1 MSQSIFEGITHEGY
15 HPPFFSHYWLM
26 VEVQFFDEWYIH
38 LIWTKWERTCWCHQ
52 FLAWIIKNWWDL
64 PKFLVFGFSEF
75 LTVLS
80 LFIAYFLIYILKS
93 PKTSRPIRVKMF
105 RLFNQQDNGAISK
118 ISKKLQQ
125 VTLQIYLMRTKS
137 SQ

>member
-1 MSQSIFEGITHEGY
+1 MNDTSILYERNEKELADATSFLPGSSKLMGLAKIS
-15 HPPFFSHYWLM
+15 FF
-26 VEVQFFDEWYIH
+26 
-38 LIWTKWERTCWCHQ
+38 
-52 FLAWIIKNWWDL
+52 
-64 PKFLVFGFSEF
+64 FGFSEF

>member
-1 MSQSIFEGITHEGY
+1 MNEMRKNLLM
-15 HPPFFSHYWLM
+15 PPVFCRDHQKLMGLAKISFF
-26 VEVQFFDEWYIH
+26 
-38 LIWTKWERTCWCHQ
+38 
-52 FLAWIIKNWWDL
+52 
-64 PKFLVFGFSEF
+64 FGFSEF

-125 VTLQIYLMRTKS
+125 VALQIYLMRTKS